1 MIILKRKRWPTIKP
15 TIFKGLLDKPIVVVD
30 IETTGM
36 NSHHNRITEI
46 GMIKTDG
53 FRTLEEFH
61 TLINPGRP
69 IPNAVSLLTGITD
82 DTVQMAPYFDDV
94 AEKIYSFFNCA
105 YFMAHNVNFD
115 FSFIKRQLSGLG
127 YDFQPRLLCS
137 VKLSR
142 HLYPQV
148 QGHSLEKI
156 IQRLGIQVDA
166 RHRALEDAFAV
177 TELLRIA
184 REALG
189 DEAVA
194 EGLKRQL
201 KYKMLPSNI
210 QDEALSKLENRPG
223 VYIFRDLEQNPLY
236 VGKSV
241 NVRNRVLSHFTQAD
255 KISKELKINMHT
267 HHVDVQY
274 SDSELEAL
282 LLESKLVKELS
293 PIHNRQLRRSRSLF
307 LLKATTNNT
316 GYLELHIEPGTFNQ
330 SSRLSEIYGVYA
342 SKKRAQQAIEYYRS
356 EYSLCPKLC
365 GLEHMKGACFLSQL
379 RKCGGACIGAEEPDQ
394 YNVRV
399 NLALI
404 DKQFVDW
411 PYGGKIIFKASAR
424 SNLVLDNWQVIGKM
438 DMDDNLDDSLST
450 EFNVDNYKIIRSALK
465 KHPEKIIAIN

>member
-1 MIILKRKRWPTIKP
+1 MQQVK
-15 TIFKGLLDKPIVVVD
+15 FMGLLDKPIVVVD

-36 NSHHNRITEI
+36 SSHRNRITEI

-53 FRTLEEFH
+53 FRILEEFH

-69 IPNAVSLLTGITD
+69 IPNGISLLTGITD
-82 DTVQMAPYFDDV
+82 KTIEMAPYFDDV
-94 AEKIYSFFNCA
+94 AEKIHTFFEGA

-127 YDFQPRLLCS
+127 YNFQPRLLCS

-142 HLYPQV
+142 HLYPAV
-148 QGHSLEKI
+148 KGHSLEKI
-156 IQRLGIQVDA
+156 INRHGIQVDA
-166 RHRALEDAFAV
+166 RHRALDDAFAV
-177 TELLRIA
+177 TEFIRIA
-184 REALG
+184 RESLG

-210 QDEALSKLENRPG
+210 QDDALKHLENKPG
-223 VYIFRDLEQNPLY
+223 VYIFKDLEQNPLY

-274 SDSELEAL
+274 TDSELEAL
-282 LLESKLVKELS
+282 LLESRLVKELS

-307 LLKATTNNT
+307 LLKANT
-316 GYLELHIEPGTFNQ
+316 SEAGYMELHIESGSFDQT
-330 SSRLSEIYGVYA
+330 STLHEIYGVYA
-342 SKKRAQQAIEYYRS
+342 SKKRAVQAIEYYRS

-379 RKCGGACIGAEEPDQ
+379 RKCNGACTGKEDPAL
-394 YNVRV
+394 YNLRV
-399 NLALI
+399 KLALI

-411 PYGGKIIFKASAR
+411 PYKGKILFKASAL
-424 SNLVLDNWQVIGKM
+424 SNLLLENWRVIGKM
-438 DMDDNLDDSLST
+438 DINDNLDESLCT

-465 KHPEKIIAIN
+465 RYPDRIVAFG

>member
-1 MIILKRKRWPTIKP
+1 MKQVE
-15 TIFKGLLDKPIVVVD
+15 FNGLLDKPIVVVD

-36 NSHHNRITEI
+36 SSHRNRITEI

-53 FRTLEEFH
+53 FRILEEFH

-69 IPNAVSLLTGITD
+69 IPNAITLLTGITD
-82 DTVQMAPYFDDV
+82 ESVQMAPYFEDI
-94 AEKIYSFFNCA
+94 AEKVHSFFHDS

-115 FSFIKRQLSGLG
+115 FSFIKRQLNSLG

-148 QGHSLEKI
+148 KGHSLEKI
-156 IQRLGIQVDA
+156 IARHGIQVDA
-166 RHRALEDAFAV
+166 RHRALDDAFAV
-177 TELLRIA
+177 TEFMRMS
-184 REALG
+184 RESLG
-189 DEAVA
+189 DEAVVG
-194 EGLKRQL
+194 GLKRQL

-210 QDEALSKLENRPG
+210 QDDALKQLENKPG
-223 VYIFRDLEQNPLY
+223 VYIFKDLEQNPLY

-274 SDSELEAL
+274 TDSELEAL

-293 PIHNRQLRRSRSLF
+293 PIHNRQLRRIRSLF
-307 LLKATTNNT
+307 LLKARPNDA
-316 GYLELHIEPGTFNQ
+316 GYIELSIEPGSFDQN
-330 SSRLSEIYGVYA
+330 SRLDEIYGVYA
-342 SKKRAQQAIEYYRS
+342 SKKRAIQAIEYYRS

-379 RKCGGACIGAEEPDQ
+379 RKCNGACVGNEDPTL
-394 YNVRV
+394 YNLRV
-399 NLALI
+399 KLALI
-404 DKQFVDW
+404 DKQFADW
-411 PYGGKIIFKASAR
+411 PHKGKIIFKASAL
-424 SNLVLDNWQVIGKM
+424 SNLMLDNWRVIGKM
-438 DMDDNLDDSLST
+438 DMEDNLDESFST

-465 KHPEKIIAIN
+465 KNPERIVSLG

>member
-1 MIILKRKRWPTIKP
+1 MKQAEFI
-15 TIFKGLLDKPIVVVD
+15 GLLDKPIVVVD

-36 NSHHNRITEI
+36 SSHRNRITEI

-53 FRTLEEFH
+53 FRILEEFH
-61 TLINPGRP
+61 TLVNPGRP
-69 IPNAVSLLTGITD
+69 IPNAITLLTGITD
-82 DTVQMAPYFDDV
+82 ESVETAPYFEDI
-94 AEKIYSFFNCA
+94 AEKVHSFFEGA
-105 YFMAHNVNFD
+105 YFLAHNVNFD
-115 FSFIKRQLSGLG
+115 FSFIKRQLNGLG

-142 HLYPQV
+142 NLYPQV
-148 QGHSLEKI
+148 KGHSLEKI
-156 IQRLGIQVDA
+156 IARHGIQVDA
-166 RHRALEDAFAV
+166 RHRALDDALAV
-177 TELLRIA
+177 TEFMRIA
-184 REALG
+184 RESLG
-189 DEAVA
+189 DEAVID
-194 EGLKRQL
+194 GLKRQL

-210 QDEALSKLENRPG
+210 QDEALKKLENKPG
-223 VYIFRDLEQNPLY
+223 IYIFKDLEQNPLY

-274 SDSELEAL
+274 TDSELEAL

-307 LLKATTNNT
+307 LLKAHTNDA
-316 GYLELHIEPGTFNQ
+316 GYMVLRLEPGTFDQNAK
-330 SSRLSEIYGVYA
+330 LHDIYGVFA
-342 SKKRAQQAIEYYRS
+342 SKKRAMQAIEYYRS

-379 RKCGGACIGAEEPDQ
+379 RKCNGACVGAEEAEI
-394 YNVRV
+394 YNLRV
-399 NLALI
+399 KLALI

-411 PYGGKIIFKASAR
+411 PYSGKILFKASAL
-424 SNLVLDNWQVIGKM
+424 SNLLLDNWRVIGKM
-438 DMDDNLDDSLST
+438 DSEDNLDESLST

-465 KHPEKIIAIN
+465 KHPDRIVAYSH